1 VNNGIVEERH
11 PDGRIT
17 SEQRGALLLI
27 GIDRVEKMNS
37 FTPKMHLE
45 LQAAFVE
52 LDQNPEIRV
61 GIVFGHGKHFTAGLD
76 LPKFVAN
83 AREGKASID
92 QQQIDPWGRWKRL
105 RKPVVSAVKGVTYTA
120 GIELMLA
127 GDIVIAAA
135 DCRFSQLEPKRGIMP
150 TGGAVMRFI
159 ERGGWGNAMYH
170 LLTCDE
176 FNAEEALRIGLVQE
190 VVETGKELDRAIA
203 IGELIAA
210 NAPLAV
216 QATKAN
222 GLLYL
227 QQGETACLDALPSA
241 QAELFASEDA
251 AEGVRSFVERRTPVF
266 LGR

>member
-1 VNNGIVEERH
+1 MNSSANEERH

-17 SEQRGALLLI
+17 SEQRGSLLLI

-37 FTPKMHLE
+37 FTPKMHAE

-52 LDQNPEIRV
+52 LDENPDIRV
-61 GIVFGHGKHFTAGLD
+61 GIIFGHGKHFTAGLD

-83 AREGKASID
+83 ASQGKASID
-92 QQQIDPWGRWKRL
+92 TEKIDPWARWKRC
-105 RKPVVSAVKGVTYTA
+105 RKPIISAVKGVTYTA

-127 GDIVIAAA
+127 GDIVIAAS

-159 ERGGWGNAMYH
+159 NRGGWGNAMYH

-176 FNAEEALRIGLVQE
+176 FGAAEALRIGLVQE
-190 VVETGKELDRAIA
+190 VVEPGKEFNRAIA
-203 IGELIAA
+203 IGELVAS
-210 NAPLAV
+210 NAPLAL

-222 GLLYL
+222 GLTFL
-227 QQGETACLDALPSA
+227 QDGEAACLKALTSA
-241 QAELFASEDA
+241 QAKLLASEDA
-251 AEGVRSFVERRTPVF
+251 AEGVRGFVEKRQPVF
-266 LGR
+266 QGR

>member
-1 VNNGIVEERH
+1 MTGGASEARH

-17 SEQRGALLLI
+17 SERRGSLLLI

-52 LDQNPEIRV
+52 LDENPDIRA

-83 AREGKASID
+83 ASEGKASID
-92 QQQIDPWGRWKRL
+92 TEKVDPWARWKRC
-105 RKPVVSAVKGVTYTA
+105 RKPVISAVKGVTYTA

-127 GDIVIAAA
+127 GDIVIAAS
-135 DCRFSQLEPKRGIMP
+135 DCRFSQLEPRRGIMP

-159 ERGGWGNAMYH
+159 DRGGWGNAMYH

-176 FNAEEALRIGLVQE
+176 FGAAEALRIGLVQE
-190 VVETGKELDRAIA
+190 VVEPGQEFERAIA
-203 IGELIAA
+203 LGELIAR

-216 QATKAN
+216 QATKEN
-222 GLLYL
+222 GLIYL
-227 QQGETACLDALPSA
+227 QDGEAACLKALAPA
-241 QAELFASEDA
+241 QSKLFATEDA
-251 AEGVRSFVERRTPVF
+251 AEGVRGFVEKRPPVF
-266 LGR
+266 QGR